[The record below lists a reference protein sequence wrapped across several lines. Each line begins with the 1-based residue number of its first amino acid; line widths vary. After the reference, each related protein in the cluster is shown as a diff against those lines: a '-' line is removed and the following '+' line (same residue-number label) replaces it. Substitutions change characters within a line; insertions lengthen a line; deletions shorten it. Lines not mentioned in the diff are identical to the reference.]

1 GPDGGGVG
9 DAEHECGAEV
19 RLDHC
24 PEAAVVGF
32 RLALVSDFGPGVVG
46 GPSTVCGAIGEG
58 GPHHFGHDHEHRD
71 ADRQHHHRR
80 GGVRHPHGD
89 ETGGDHEAGDHRTGP
104 IAHDAQRH
112 QRNATV
118 QV

>member
-1 GPDGGGVG
+1 NAHGHPLAEDDGDVVAVLEIADQEEVRRGADDGAQGPDGGGVG

-32 RLALVSDFGPGVVG
+32 RLVLVSDFGPSAVGGPGVVG

-71 ADRQHHHRR
+71 A
-80 GGVRHPHGD
+80 
-89 ETGGDHEAGDHRTGP
+89 
-104 IAHDAQRH
+104 
-112 QRNATV
+112 
-118 QV
+118 